1 MVYSDLAPLTKVV
14 ELLDDEVM
22 LEFSEQAFSADH
34 PQLGVYIKRLGVK

>member
-1 MVYSDLAPLTKVV
+1 MVYSGLARPTKAV

-22 LEFSEQAFSADH
+22 LEFSEEAFSANH